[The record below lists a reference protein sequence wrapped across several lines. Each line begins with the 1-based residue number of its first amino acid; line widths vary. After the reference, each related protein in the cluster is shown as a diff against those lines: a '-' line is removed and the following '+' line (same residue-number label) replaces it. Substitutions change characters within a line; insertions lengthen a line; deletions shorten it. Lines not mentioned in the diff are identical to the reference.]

1 MSFQASASKA
11 VDALFAKFGRA
22 AHLVFR
28 DNTEADATV
37 IHRFPDRIV
46 DVMDTRVHTGTDLF
60 ELRLSDIDPAKA
72 VYQIIIDGKTY
83 VAQGEPVR
91 DQHGLVLRI
100 EAYAS

>member
-1 MSFQASASKA
+1 MIFQASASKA
-11 VDALFAKFGRA
+11 VDALFSKFGRA

-60 ELRLSDIDPAKA
+60 ELRFSEIDPTKV
-72 VYQIIIDGKTY
+72 VYQIIINDKTY

>member
-1 MSFQASASKA
+1 MSFHASASRA
-11 VDALFAKFGRA
+11 VDALFAKFGRI

-28 DNTEADATV
+28 DNTEADAVV
-37 IHRFPDRIV
+37 IHRFPDRVV
-46 DVMDTRVHTGTDLF
+46 DVMDSRVHTGTDLF
-60 ELRLSDIDPAKA
+60 ELRVSDIDPAKA
-72 VYQIIIDGKTY
+72 LYQIILDGKTY

>member
-1 MSFQASASKA
+1 MSFHASASKA
-11 VDALFAKFGRA
+11 VDALFAKFGRT

-37 IHRFPDRIV
+37 IHRFPDRVV

-60 ELRLSDIDPAKA
+60 ELRLSEINPAKV

-91 DQHGLVLRI
+91 DQHGLLLRI

>member
-1 MSFQASASKA
+1 MSFHASASKA

-22 AHLVFR
+22 AHLVFL

-37 IHRFPDRIV
+37 IHRFPDRVV
-46 DVMDTRVHTGTDLF
+46 DVMDTRGHTGTDLF
-60 ELRLSDIDPAKA
+60 ELRLSEIDPAKA
-72 VYQIIIDGKTY
+72 VTHIIVDGKTY

>member
-11 VDALFAKFGRA
+11 VDVLFAKFGRA

-28 DNTEADATV
+28 DNTEADAV
-37 IHRFPDRIV
+37 VVHRFPDRVV
-46 DVMDTRVHTGTDLF
+46 DVMDSRVDAGTDLF
-60 ELRLSDIDPAKA
+60 ELRVSEIDPTKA

>member
-11 VDALFAKFGRA
+11 VDVLFAKFGRA

-28 DNTEADATV
+28 DNTEADAV
-37 IHRFPDRIV
+37 VVHRFPDRVV
-46 DVMDTRVHTGTDLF
+46 DVMDSRVHTGTDMF
-60 ELRLSDIDPAKA
+60 ELRVSEIDPTKA